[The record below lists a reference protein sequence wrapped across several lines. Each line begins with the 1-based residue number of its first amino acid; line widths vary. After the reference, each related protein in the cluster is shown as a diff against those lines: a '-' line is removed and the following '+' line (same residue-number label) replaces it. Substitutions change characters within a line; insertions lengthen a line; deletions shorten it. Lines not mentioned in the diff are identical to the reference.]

1 MTCIAEVRRHKS
13 CKMCASRDRGAPGA
27 VNIALWTPKI
37 TPMKNFFKGD
47 LARSY
52 GYGMAVYIAAQTAA
66 LQGGID
72 ATNLRRKAEG
82 RRLLD
87 DATVEEVIS
96 ALRSNGM
103 LPADPN
109 ARGADLSDADA
120 IG

>member
-1 MTCIAEVRRHKS
+1 
-13 CKMCASRDRGAPGA
+13 
-27 VNIALWTPKI
+27 
-37 TPMKNFFKGD
+37 MKNFFNGD

-66 LQGGID
+66 LQSGID

-109 ARGADLSDADA
+109 VRGADLSDADA